1 MFLYENDKCPV
12 CGENFK
18 EGDDIIA
25 CPECGTPH
33 HRVCYNKTNTCT
45 NIRMHGA
52 YFSYQQSDEK
62 RRPED
67 DDSILY
73 NLYNDEKPKEKSDKL
88 VISLIFLAV
97 AVVAVLFII
106 GSCAV

>member
-33 HRVCYNKTNTCT
+33 HRVCYNKTNACANT
-45 NIRMHGA
+45 RMHGT
-52 YFSYQQSDEK
+52 YFSFQQSDEK
-62 RRPED
+62 RRPDD
-67 DDSILY
+67 DDSI
-73 NLYNDEKPKEKSDKL
+73 LYNDEKPKEKSDKL
-88 VISLIFLAV
+88 VISLIIFAV

-106 GSCAV
+106 GSRAV

>member
-12 CGENFK
+12 CGECFK

-33 HRVCYNKTNTCT
+33 HRACYNKANTCA
-45 NIRMHGA
+45 NARMHGT
-52 YFSYQQSDEK
+52 YFSFQQSDEK

-73 NLYNDEKPKEKSDKL
+73 NDEKPKEKSDKL
-88 VISLIFLAV
+88 VISLVLLAV

-106 GSCAV
+106 GLRAV

>member
-1 MFLYENDKCPV
+1 MFLYENDNCPV
-12 CGENFK
+12 CGESFK

-33 HRVCYNKTNTCT
+33 HRVCYNKTNTCA
-45 NIRMHGA
+45 NARMHGT
-52 YFSYQQSDEK
+52 YFSFQQSDEK

-67 DDSILY
+67 DDSI
-73 NLYNDEKPKEKSDKL
+73 LYNDEKPKEKSDKL

-106 GSCAV
+106 GSRAV

>member
-12 CGENFK
+12 CGECFK

-33 HRVCYNKTNTCT
+33 HRVCYNKTNTCA
-45 NIRMHGA
+45 NARMHGT
-52 YFSYQQSDEK
+52 YFSFQQSDEK

-67 DDSILY
+67 DDSI
-73 NLYNDEKPKEKSDKL
+73 LYNDEKPKEKSDKL

-106 GSCAV
+106 GSRAV